1 MTRVYEFL
9 FLLFAHLIMLLLVGV
24 DGNEYQGEC
33 PPSFSCGYLGNISFP
48 FTKTER
54 QDCGFL
60 PIPNCDDPMIQLQN
74 QGKLFTVLGVSH
86 SQTSP
91 TATTVHLRDNHLYT
105 LLESR
110 NCEAFRDNYTL
121 PPTSHFAS
129 FHIRYNVT
137 MFRCNRT
144 LHVSPPKYVHKYT
157 KCHDYDLFYSYNITA
172 ENSLAACTK
181 VQLPIKDVPD
191 SGDPFTF
198 VTADIFTE
206 VKLTEECANCHYHH
220 RGQCQ
225 LDSRD
230 RFYCANSSD
239 KTGKKVLIVTT
250 VALVGVGVAVLAVL
264 ACCFKTKIIPSP
276 SLLFWKENPTNQ
288 IIEKFFKEHG
298 PLPTARYSYS
308 DVKKITYSFRN
319 KLGRGGFGCVYKG
332 KLCDGSA
339 VAVKILSK
347 LKGDGQ
353 EFINEVASIS
363 RTSHVNIVRLLGFC
377 LEGSE
382 KALIYEFMPNG
393 SLEKFIYEERKSFK
407 SDDQLD
413 CKTLFDIA
421 IGVARG
427 LEYLHRGCNSRIL
440 HFDIKPHNIL
450 LDENFSPKISDF
462 GLAKI
467 CSRDE
472 SMVSIFGA
480 RGTAGYIA
488 PEVFSRNFGAV
499 SHKSDVYSYGM
510 MVLEIVGRRK
520 NITEVD
526 RSSEIYFPHWIYNRL
541 ESNMELGL
549 VNIRSEND
557 DEIVRKMTIVG
568 LWCIQTNPS
577 TRPPI
582 SKVVEMLEG
591 RVELLEM
598 PPKPFLSSP
607 PTSPIQLACD
617 SLSSKM

>member
-1 MTRVYEFL
+1 MMSTTVYEFL
-9 FLLFAHLIMLLLVGV
+9 FLLFAHFTLLLLVGV

-225 LDSRD
+225 LDGREE
-230 RFYCANSSD
+230 F
-239 KTGKKVLIVTT
+239 
-250 VALVGVGVAVLAVL
+250 
-264 ACCFKTKIIPSP
+264 CCVNGILQQKH
-276 SLLFWKENPTNQ
+276 WK
-288 IIEKFFKEHG
+288 
-298 PLPTARYSYS
+298 
-308 DVKKITYSFRN
+308 
-319 KLGRGGFGCVYKG
+319 
-332 KLCDGSA
+332 
-339 VAVKILSK
+339 
-347 LKGDGQ
+347 
-353 EFINEVASIS
+353 
-363 RTSHVNIVRLLGFC
+363 
-377 LEGSE
+377 
-382 KALIYEFMPNG
+382 
-393 SLEKFIYEERKSFK
+393 
-407 SDDQLD
+407 
-413 CKTLFDIA
+413 
-421 IGVARG
+421 
-427 LEYLHRGCNSRIL
+427 
-440 HFDIKPHNIL
+440 
-450 LDENFSPKISDF
+450 
-462 GLAKI
+462 
-467 CSRDE
+467 
-472 SMVSIFGA
+472 
-480 RGTAGYIA
+480 
-488 PEVFSRNFGAV
+488 
-499 SHKSDVYSYGM
+499 HKH
-510 MVLEIVGRRK
+510 
-520 NITEVD
+520 T
-526 RSSEIYFPHWIYNRL
+526 
-541 ESNMELGL
+541 
-549 VNIRSEND
+549 
-557 DEIVRKMTIVG
+557 
-568 LWCIQTNPS
+568 
-577 TRPPI
+577 
-582 SKVVEMLEG
+582 
-591 RVELLEM
+591 
-598 PPKPFLSSP
+598 
-607 PTSPIQLACD
+607 
-617 SLSSKM
+617 